1 MLKSPLHYLYPG
13 IILLCL
19 VGAFA
24 DTNTVFNIGLMIFL
38 GIIGVILSM
47 GGFPMST
54 LILAYILSPLIEL
67 NLLRGIEYF
76 DNGLW
81 PFVTRPLSAILLL
94 IAVYSVLRPL
104 IPWRKKSKRKNAE
117 DA

>member
-1 MLKSPLHYLYPG
+1 MLLKSPLHYLYPG
-13 IILLCL
+13 IVMLCL

-38 GIIGVILSM
+38 AIVGVILSM

-67 NLLRGIEYF
+67 NMLRGIEYS

-81 PFVTRPLSAILLL
+81 PFITRPLSAFLLL
-94 IAVYSVLRPL
+94 VAIYSVMRPL
-104 IPWRKKSKRKNAE
+104 FHKKNNNKI
-117 DA
+117 